1 MTQSTLKQSFTKQV
15 NRLPRI
21 SAALIFLLV
30 MTSSLLQAQHKR
42 QILNLPNYDKQFV
55 HFGFILGVNTF
66 NFTVKPISDIRSL
79 DSLMSI
85 TPQRSSGFSLGFLSN
100 FHLGDNLDLRVLP
113 TLSFG
118 ERSLVYNIKNLAADS
133 IYERV
138 KPVES
143 TLIELPILL
152 KFKSQRHGNYR
163 AYVIGGIKPTIDMAS
178 QDKVDSKGEKLLKLR
193 RNDYHYELGMGF
205 DFYSQYFK
213 FSPEIKLAFGMRNLM
228 IPEGNIYTSGVE
240 KLTSRAIYLSFT
252 FE

>member
-1 MTQSTLKQSFTKQV
+1 MLSILSATK
-15 NRLPRI
+15 L
-21 SAALIFLLV
+21 SA
-30 MTSSLLQAQHKR
+30 QQKR
-42 QILNLPNYDKQFV
+42 QILNLPNYDRQIV

-66 NFTVKPISDIRSL
+66 NFTAKPIEDIRIL
-79 DSLMSI
+79 DSLMTV
-85 TPQRSSGFSLGFLSN
+85 TPKRASGFSLGIVSN
-100 FHLGDNLDLRVLP
+100 LHLGDNLDFRFLP

-118 ERSLVYNIKNLAADS
+118 ERSLIYQIKNLAADS
-133 IYERV
+133 IYERT

-143 TLIELPILL
+143 TLLEFPLLL

-163 AYVIGGIKPTIDMAS
+163 AYVLGGFKPTIDLAS
-178 QDKVDSKGEKLLKLR
+178 QDKVDSRGEKLLKLK
-193 RNDYHYELGMGF
+193 RNDYHYEIGMGF